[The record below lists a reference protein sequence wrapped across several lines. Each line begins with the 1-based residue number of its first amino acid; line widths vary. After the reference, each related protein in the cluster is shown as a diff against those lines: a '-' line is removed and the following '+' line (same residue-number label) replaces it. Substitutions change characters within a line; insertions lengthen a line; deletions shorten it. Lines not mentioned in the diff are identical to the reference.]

1 MIYNNSVIPRPLI
14 KSEGHVYSGNPVPYF
29 PAFAGTRLDCPNK
42 SGNAIKFDLKA
53 WNEGLHSCLTGIT
66 NKRTLENFREVGKYI
81 SLRREPPLLIASTL
95 LVPGY
100 IDAEEIRNISGF
112 IASVDPDI
120 PYRLLAFYP
129 HFYMKDLP
137 LLKRE
142 EAYELLQI
150 AKSSGLNNVSIGN
163 LHLLV

>member
-1 MIYNNSVIPRPLI
+1 
-14 KSEGHVYSGNPVPYF
+14 
-29 PAFAGTRLDCPNK
+29 
-42 SGNAIKFDLKA
+42 
-53 WNEGLHSCLTGIT
+53 
-66 NKRTLENFREVGKYI
+66 
-81 SLRREPPLLIASTL
+81 
-95 LVPGY
+95 VPGY
-100 IDAEEIRNISGF
+100 IDAEEIRNLSGL
-112 IASVDPDI
+112 IASVDTDI

-142 EAYELLQI
+142 VAYELLQI